1 MTQVYKPKYR
11 NDYVLLRKNGSVK
24 PLDIRISTWGGTIG
38 EFNVILIGKYT
49 INDLKQIIKA
59 IEHAETRRKI

>member
-24 PLDIRISTWGGTIG
+24 HLDIGISTWGGTIG